1 MLPKKYKKAYI
12 DNMLVKSMTFEKHI
26 QDLHEV
32 FSILHI
38 RPMYW
43 LPREHK

>member
-1 MLPKKYKKAYI
+1 MPPKKYKKTCI
-12 DNMLVKSMTFEKHI
+12 DNMLVKSMTFEHI

-32 FSILHI
+32 FSILYI

-43 LPREHK
+43 LPR